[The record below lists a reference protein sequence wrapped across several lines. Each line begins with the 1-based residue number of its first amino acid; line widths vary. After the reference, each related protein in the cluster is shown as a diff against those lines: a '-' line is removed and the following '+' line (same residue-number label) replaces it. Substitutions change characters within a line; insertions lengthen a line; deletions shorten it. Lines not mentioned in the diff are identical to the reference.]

1 MSGHQPNTCL
11 VSVLLFQ
18 VVIKKQFAVEV
29 HRLPVQAPG
38 VQRQPGP
45 GVHLVQ
51 VLGALAEVVHDGGQ
65 RRDDGGGPEPVGDGG
80 EVAEV
85 PLDGGVQQGLGP
97 RVAQRAAVLVEEL
110 HQLVAHVPATIHTYL
125 EHAHWTHSAIRKCV
139 SVCLVQQQACDWS
152 SY

>member
-1 MSGHQPNTCL
+1 M
-11 VSVLLFQ
+11 VLH
-18 VVIKKQFAVEV
+18 VEGGAWAE
-29 HRLPVQAPG
+29 LVQA
-38 VQRQPGP
+38 
-45 GVHLVQ
+45 LDT
-51 VLGALAEVVHDGGQ
+51 LAEVVLDSGDGGH
-65 RRDDGGGPEPVGDGG
+65 DGGGPEPVGDGG
-80 EVAEV
+80 EVGEV
-85 PLDGGVQQGLGP
+85 PLDAGVQQGLGP

>member
-80 EVAEV
+80 EVGEV
-85 PLDGGVQQGLGP
+85 PLDGGVQHWGVVD
-97 RVAQRAAVLVEEL
+97 VAQWAAVLVQEVG
-110 HQLVAHVPATIHTYL
+110 QLLANHPGEKH
-125 EHAHWTHSAIRKCV
+125 
-139 SVCLVQQQACDWS
+139 CD
-152 SY
+152 

>member
-1 MSGHQPNTCL
+1 MSGHQPNTWL

-65 RRDDGGGPEPVGDGG
+65 RRDDGGRPEPVGDGG

-85 PLDGGVQQGLGP
+85 PLDGGVQHWGVVD
-97 RVAQRAAVLVEEL
+97 VAQRAAVLVQEVG
-110 HQLVAHVPATIHTYL
+110 QLLANHPGEKH
-125 EHAHWTHSAIRKCV
+125 
-139 SVCLVQQQACDWS
+139 CD
-152 SY
+152 